1 MKGRRMGNSNWNPS
15 QYGNY
20 SRSVS
25 SKSQQQ
31 IFTNTSGCH
40 KDLDPSKFE
49 VRESIDSPA
58 NPESTPIILAV
69 DCTGSM
75 GILAIQIIKE
85 GLGIIMDNVISRK
98 PVTDPHILLAAIGDC
113 FCDRSPIQATQF
125 EADMK
130 LVQQIEKIFI
140 EGGGGGNGGE
150 SYLSIWWFA
159 ANKTKCDAFDK
170 RSRKGYLFTIGDESC
185 HTALRGSDIKEFFGV
200 DSEDVS
206 AESLLHSCQ
215 QNWNVFHL
223 ITPTGAT
230 EDQNAIVKWR
240 ELLGE
245 RAIMIDDWKKM
256 AEVIVSLM
264 QVNEG
269 QSKDDVIG
277 SWDNKTGRIVAA
289 AIKSLS
295 DPASLA
301 LKVQTI

>member
-1 MKGRRMGNSNWNPS
+1 MGNSNWNPS
-15 QYGNY
+15 QYQNY

-31 IFTNTSGCH
+31 IFTNQSGC
-40 KDLDPSKFE
+40 DPELDPAKFT
-49 VRESIDSPA
+49 VRESVDSVA
-58 NPESTPIILAV
+58 NPEATPVILAV

-75 GILAIQIIKE
+75 GILATQIIKE
-85 GLGIIMDNVISRK
+85 GLGIIMENIISKK
-98 PVTDPHILLAAIGDC
+98 PVTDPHLLLAAIGDC
-113 FCDRSPIQATQF
+113 FCDRAPIQATQF

-150 SYLSIWWFA
+150 SYLSVWWLA
-159 ANKTKCDAFDK
+159 SNKMKCDAFDK
-170 RSRKGYLFTIGDESC
+170 RGRKGYLFTIGDEAC
-185 HTALRGSDIKEFFGV
+185 HTTLAGSHIKQFLGV
-200 DSEDVS
+200 ASEDMS
-206 AESLLHSCQ
+206 ADDLLQTCQ

-230 EDQNAIVKWR
+230 EDQNAITKWR

-245 RAIMIDDWKKM
+245 RAIVIDDWKKM
-256 AEVIVSLM
+256 AEVVVSLM

-269 QSKDDVIG
+269 QSKEDVIG
-277 SWDNKTGRIVAA
+277 SWDNQTGKIVAA
-289 AIKSLS
+289 AIKSLP
-295 DPASLA
+295 DPSGSA